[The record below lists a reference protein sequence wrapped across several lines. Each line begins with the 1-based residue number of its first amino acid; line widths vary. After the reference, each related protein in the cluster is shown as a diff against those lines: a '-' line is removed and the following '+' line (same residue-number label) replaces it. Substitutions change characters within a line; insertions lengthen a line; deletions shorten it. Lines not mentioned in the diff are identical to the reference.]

1 MRFFYGI
8 NRLQTSSLFPY
19 IFGSAFLVIAEA
31 LLLIGNNISS
41 ENEMLFYSFSELFYR
56 LLGYV
61 FCYFITLELTHK
73 KHAFAAFW
81 SVLCLAVINTAVS
94 SFYDETTPYII
105 GIIVAVFCAYCF
117 NRLDRVLSLSLTM
130 ICAILFGVLIGFL
143 IDYRD
148 NFIMSLSHLISGKGF
163 FSPVLFSVSDNI
175 LSLLGIDTLKDM
187 IFYKSYGGSLVYSG
201 EIVTGVK
208 DLFSAG
214 YNGELVWTYLS
225 GHYFLLFALVGMA
238 ISLFFTLKGVQK
250 YILLVVTIGAV
261 FSGNISILLLFFFLE
276 SPFLFFSILLIG
288 VLAYLSAYI
297 LELGVGYI
305 LNGSIIEM
313 IMYIDKPVY
322 LLAGG
327 IVFIAI
333 GYFVFKF
340 SFEKYGISDTLNC
353 YIPTRLSSF
362 VKALG
367 GVNNIIRYKD
377 NALEVRNPKLIDTV
391 SIECEISEN
400 LVKSKDKRLIELKE
414 YL

>member
-1 MRFFYGI
+1 MRFFRGI

-31 LLLIGNNISS
+31 LLLIGDNISS
-41 ENEMLFYSFSELFYR
+41 ENEMIFYNFSELFYR

-61 FCYFITLELTHK
+61 FCYFITIELTHK
-73 KHAFAAFW
+73 RHTFTAFW

-94 SFYDETTPYII
+94 SFYDETTPYFI

-117 NRLDRVLSLSLTM
+117 NRLDRILSLSLTM
-130 ICAILFGVLIGFL
+130 ISAILFGVLIGFL

-148 NFIMSLSHLISGKGF
+148 NFIMSLSQLISGKGF

-187 IFYKSYGGSLVYSG
+187 IFYKSYGGSLIYG
-201 EIVTGVK
+201 EEIVTGVK

-214 YNGELVWTYLS
+214 YNGELVSAYLS
-225 GHYFLLFALVGMA
+225 GHYFLLFALAGMA
-238 ISLFFTLKGVQK
+238 ISLFSTLKGTQR
-250 YILLVVTIGAV
+250 YILLVVTACAV
-261 FSGNISILLLFFFLE
+261 FSGNINILLLFFILE

-288 VLAYLSAYI
+288 ALAYLSAYI
-297 LELGVGYI
+297 LELSVGYI
-305 LNGSIIEM
+305 FNGGIVEM
-313 IMYIDKPVY
+313 IMYIDKGVY

-367 GVNNIIRYKD
+367 GINNIIRYKD

-400 LVKSKDKRLIELKE
+400 IVTSKDKRLIELKE